1 MKKQTKKPKK
11 ESVIIPRTAFIGI
24 ICIVPLMGILLSKG
38 RVGTL
43 IVLFVGVGAGIIIGK
58 GFFEK

>member
-1 MKKQTKKPKK
+1 MCT
-11 ESVIIPRTAFIGI
+11 
-24 ICIVPLMGILLSKG
+24 VPLIGILLSKG

-43 IVLFVGVGAGIIIGK
+43 IVLFMGVGAGILIGK